1 VAYKFPARQATTEV
15 SGININV
22 GRTGVITPAAQ
33 LKPVECAGV
42 IIRHA
47 TLHNFDE
54 IKRLNIRVGDRVLI
68 ERAGEV
74 IPKVVKVVEQRGK
87 EEFRIPENCPACSG
101 KVVKEKEEDVAY
113 RCINP
118 FCPAQLERGLLHFAS
133 RQAMD
138 IEGMGESVVSQLVKL
153 KLVSDFAD
161 IYRLKYADLEKLKL
175 FKDKKIQNLL
185 LAINRSK
192 ERPLWRLIYALGIRH
207 VGEKASFVLAE
218 RFKTLDNLIKAEKEE
233 IDGINEVGS
242 VIADSVAD
250 YFSQAK
256 IKDMVDFFRAAG
268 VNLKKEEA
276 PLRKTPF
283 TGKTVVFTGEL
294 KGLSRDEAQE
304 LIRNSGGNPS
314 SSLSSKTDFLVSGEN
329 PGSKLKN
336 ARKLGVKIID
346 EKKLKEM
353 IK

>member
-1 VAYKFPARQATTEV
+1 MHSQLCRNIKEAIDYCSLWEEKRKKLTYDIDGMVIKVNSFSQQAALGSTLKSPRWAVAYKFPARQATTEV

-54 IKRLNIRVGDRVLI
+54 IKRLNLRVGDRVLI

-113 RCINP
+113 SCINP

-138 IEGMGESVVSQLVKL
+138 IEGMGE
-153 KLVSDFAD
+153 
-161 IYRLKYADLEKLKL
+161 
-175 FKDKKIQNLL
+175 
-185 LAINRSK
+185 
-192 ERPLWRLIYALGIRH
+192 
-207 VGEKASFVLAE
+207 
-218 RFKTLDNLIKAEKEE
+218 
-233 IDGINEVGS
+233 
-242 VIADSVAD
+242 
-250 YFSQAK
+250 
-256 IKDMVDFFRAAG
+256 
-268 VNLKKEEA
+268 
-276 PLRKTPF
+276 
-283 TGKTVVFTGEL
+283 
-294 KGLSRDEAQE
+294 
-304 LIRNSGGNPS
+304 
-314 SSLSSKTDFLVSGEN
+314 
-329 PGSKLKN
+329 
-336 ARKLGVKIID
+336 
-346 EKKLKEM
+346 
-353 IK
+353 